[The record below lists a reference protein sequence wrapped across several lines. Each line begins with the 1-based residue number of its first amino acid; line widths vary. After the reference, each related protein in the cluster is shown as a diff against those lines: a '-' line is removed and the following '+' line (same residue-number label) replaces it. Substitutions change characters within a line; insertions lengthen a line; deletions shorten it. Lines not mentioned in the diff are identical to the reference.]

1 MLFIVKSTH
10 DYSTCQ
16 THHPEKGPLFSET
29 LANLG
34 HHGVKV
40 HAQYSNRLEH
50 VLFIVCEAETL
61 SNWMRPLIQYSRW
74 GTLRSLLL

>member
-50 VLFIVCEAETL
+50 VLFIVCLNIGHEP
-61 SNWMRPLIQYSRW
+61 SHRDVQ
-74 GTLRSLLL
+74 G

>member
-16 THHPEKGPLFSET
+16 THHPTKKVPCLVIHWLT
-29 LANLG
+29 LG
-34 HHGVKV
+34 DHGVKV

-50 VLFIVCEAETL
+50 VLFH
-61 SNWMRPLIQYSRW
+61 SM
-74 GTLRSLLL
+74 